1 MKKFY
6 FLLGI
11 LFISYSCADFEELPD
26 DQYPLPDAITRL
38 AGDGKYDV
46 LGFGYDVTGEYL
58 HPRSVRSPVLDIEK
72 YEKDHEKRLIYSTSS
87 FGFDRMYYGYSSSDY
102 VKNITTETKATYT
115 MNYGNEKDTCFFSA
129 NITNNSYLKTEYSY
143 SDKYSFASLDAVR
156 NRKYIYINDE
166 VTVLSQ
172 YLSAEFK
179 EDLNR
184 LSSDRII
191 ERYGTHVLT
200 DFLIGGR
207 YKLMFRSIVTNTRD
221 ASTKRNTVHS
231 GFKASLGKI
240 GFGYNLEHSET
251 VDESLVK
258 NNQSKE
264 LYVLFYG
271 GGGTNLKYDLE
282 KGAPTNVDIQS
293 WENSVSLGN
302 SCLTEIT
309 WKETYPIYD
318 FISDPIK
325 KKEIKAA
332 VMRYIEASS
341 FNVWKLL
348 PLYTYYCEG
357 ENSMNHCVTTN
368 PDISINFPSFSFLQ
382 VEGYIFKEQ
391 IPGTVPLYEYY
402 NDIVFDHYI
411 TTLSNI
417 SQRYPVYVSKG
428 ILGYVYEKTQM
439 NTVPLYEYYYDAVNS
454 VTDHYTSTR
463 PDIPE
468 LYPGWV
474 RLAHSVSG
482 YIYPAD

>member
-6 FLLGI
+6 FLLGV
-11 LFISYSCADFEELPD
+11 LFISYSCSEFEELPN

-58 HPRSVRSPVLDIEK
+58 HPSSVRSPVLDIEK

-115 MNYGNEKDTCFFSA
+115 MNYGNEKDTSFFSA

-166 VTVLSQ
+166 VSVLSQ

-282 KGAPTNVDIQS
+282 KGTPTSVDIQN
-293 WENSVSLGN
+293 WENSVSLEN

-325 KKEIKAA
+325 KAEIKSA
-332 VMRYIEASS
+332 VIKYIAKSKLSVLE
-341 FNVWKLL
+341 LL
-348 PLYTYYCEG
+348 PLYSYYNG
-357 ENSMNHCVTTN
+357 VAGDHCVTTN
-368 PDISINFPSFSFLQ
+368 PNIVENYTGWEFLRI
-382 VEGYIFKEQ
+382 EGYILNKKL
-391 IPGTVPLYEYY
+391 PGTILLHEYY
-402 NDIVFDHYI
+402 YDLGDHYT
-411 TTLSNI
+411 TTLSDI
-417 SQRYPVYVSKG
+417 HQKYPVYEEKNP
-428 ILGYVYEKTQM
+428 LGYVYE
-439 NTVPLYEYYYDAVNS
+439 NTGIDVVPLFEYIHHGNL
-454 VTDHYTSTR
+454 DHYVSTR
-463 PDIPE
+463 TDIIGT
-468 LYPGWV
+468 YPGWT
-474 RLAHSVSG
+474 RLAHSISG